1 MLSFQSAAAGLFFGI
16 LAPVLEGRQIAFVG
30 QFFHDVAVDLVGD
43 IGNLLLVIPVVKAIF
58 NARIQAEGDDTEG
71 LVAVFGF
78 IGTAFTL
85 LLAFIIVNVWSDQVS
100 AQNILFDETTTLES
114 IIVETRAFDP
124 KLAPVMKGLTIE
136 YLENVR
142 KYEIDTTAPAGGDP
156 RAEEAFEKLLEEFN
170 ILEKDL
176 ESDDN
181 KKAEAQIILEE
192 VKQLVD
198 DRENRVSS
206 ASGSLDG
213 MTTLVC
219 IVLALLTV
227 LTMALLP
234 APSRRWIKWVQS
246 LGVAISVGLVMSL
259 VFYIASDDYTRKAE
273 DEQIKR
279 VEQALE
285 MQQSE

>member
-1 MLSFQSAAAGLFFGI
+1 MSALPATSQRKKL
-16 LAPVLEGRQIAFVG
+16 LMLEGFLAFPLWLIV
-30 QFFHDVAVDLVGD
+30 LIS
-43 IGNLLLVIPVVKAIF
+43 IGIPVIIVIPIVKAIF
-58 NARIQAEGDDTEG
+58 NARIQAVGDDTEG

-124 KLAPVMKGLTIE
+124 ALAPTIKGLVIK
-136 YLENVR
+136 YLDDVR
-142 KYEIDTTAPAGGDP
+142 KYEIDETAPAGGDP
-156 RAEEAFEKLLEEFN
+156 RTEVAFENLLEEFN
-170 ILEKDL
+170 VLEKDI
-176 ESDDN
+176 EGDTD
-181 KKAEAQIILEE
+181 KKAEAQTVLEE

-198 DRENRVSS
+198 DRDNRVDS
-206 ASGSLDG
+206 ASGTLDA

-219 IVLALLTV
+219 VVLALLTV

-246 LGVAISVGLVMSL
+246 LGVAVAVGLVMSL
-259 VFYIASDDYTRKAE
+259 VFYIASDAYTNKAE
-273 DEQIKR
+273 DQQIKR
-279 VEQALE
+279 VETALE
-285 MQQSE
+285 IQQAD

>member
-1 MLSFQSAAAGLFFGI
+1 MLEAF
-16 LAPVLEGRQIAFVG
+16 LAFPLWLIVLISIGVPVAI
-30 QFFHDVAVDLVGD
+30 
-43 IGNLLLVIPVVKAIF
+43 VIPVVKAIF

-85 LLAFIIVNVWSDQVS
+85 LLAFIIVNVWSEQVS
-100 AQNILFDETTTLES
+100 AQNILFDETITLES

-124 KLAPVMKGLTIE
+124 KLAPSIKGLTID
-136 YLENVR
+136 YLESVR
-142 KYEIDTTAPAGGDP
+142 KYEIDTDPPAGGDP
-156 RAEEAFEKLLEEFN
+156 RAGVAFEKLLEEFN

-176 ESDDN
+176 ESDN
-181 KKAEAQIILEE
+181 KKAAAQIILEE

-219 IVLALLTV
+219 IILALLTV

-246 LGVAISVGLVMSL
+246 LGVAVAVGLVMSL
-259 VFYIASDDYTRKAE
+259 VFYIASDAYTRNAE
-273 DEQIKR
+273 DEQIRR

-285 MQQSE
+285 MQQPE

>member
-1 MLSFQSAAAGLFFGI
+1 MLEAF
-16 LAPVLEGRQIAFVG
+16 LALPLWAIVLISIGVPVLI
-30 QFFHDVAVDLVGD
+30 
-43 IGNLLLVIPVVKAIF
+43 VIPVVRAIF

-114 IIVETRAFDP
+114 IIVETRSFDP
-124 KLAPVMKGLTIE
+124 ALAPEIKGLVIE
-136 YLENVR
+136 YLEDVR
-142 KYEIDTTAPAGGDP
+142 KYEIDVTPPSGGDP
-156 RAEEAFEKLLEEFN
+156 RAEEAFEALLDEFN
-170 ILEKDL
+170 TLEKDL

-181 KKAEAQIILEE
+181 KKAEAQIVLEE

-198 DRENRVSS
+198 DRETRVNS

-219 IVLALLTV
+219 VVLALLTV

-234 APSRRWIKWVQS
+234 APSRRWIKWTQS

-259 VFYIASDDYTRKAE
+259 VFYIASDDYTRTAE
-273 DEQIKR
+273 DDQIKR
-279 VEQALE
+279 VEMAME
-285 MQQSE
+285 MTLSE

>member
-1 MLSFQSAAAGLFFGI
+1 M
-16 LAPVLEGRQIAFVG
+16 LEGFLAFPLWLIV
-30 QFFHDVAVDLVGD
+30 LIS
-43 IGNLLLVIPVVKAIF
+43 IGVPVLLVIPVVKAIF

>member
-1 MLSFQSAAAGLFFGI
+1 MSALPATSQRKIRLM
-16 LAPVLEGRQIAFVG
+16 LEGFLAFPLWLIV
-30 QFFHDVAVDLVGD
+30 LIS
-43 IGNLLLVIPVVKAIF
+43 IGTPVVIVVPIVKAIF

-124 KLAPVMKGLTIE
+124 ALAPTIKGLVIK
-136 YLENVR
+136 YLDDVR
-142 KYEIDTTAPAGGDP
+142 KYEIDETAPAGGDP
-156 RAEEAFEKLLEEFN
+156 RTEVAFENLLEEFN
-170 ILEKDL
+170 VLEKDI
-176 ESDDN
+176 EGDAD
-181 KKAEAQIILEE
+181 KKAEAQTVLEE

-198 DRENRVSS
+198 DRDNRVDS
-206 ASGSLDG
+206 ASGTLDA

-219 IVLALLTV
+219 VVLALLTV

-246 LGVAISVGLVMSL
+246 LGVAVAVGLVMSL
-259 VFYIASDDYTRKAE
+259 VFYIASDAYTNKAE
-273 DEQIKR
+273 DQQIKR
-279 VEQALE
+279 VETALE
-285 MQQSE
+285 IQQAD

>member
-1 MLSFQSAAAGLFFGI
+1 M
-16 LAPVLEGRQIAFVG
+16 LEGFLAFPLWLIV
-30 QFFHDVAVDLVGD
+30 LIS
-43 IGNLLLVIPVVKAIF
+43 IGVPVLLVIPVVKAVF

-124 KLAPVMKGLTIE
+124 KLAPVMKGLTVE

-181 KKAEAQIILEE
+181 KKAAAQIILEE

-234 APSRRWIKWVQS
+234 VPSRRWIKWVQS

-259 VFYIASDDYTRKAE
+259 VFYIASDDYTRKVE

-279 VEQALE
+279 VEQALAV
-285 MQQSE
+285 QQPE

>member
-1 MLSFQSAAAGLFFGI
+1 MLEAF
-16 LAPVLEGRQIAFVG
+16 LALPLWAIVLISIGVPVLI
-30 QFFHDVAVDLVGD
+30 
-43 IGNLLLVIPVVKAIF
+43 VIPVVRAIF

-114 IIVETRAFDP
+114 IIVETRSFDP
-124 KLAPVMKGLTIE
+124 ALAPEIKGLVIE
-136 YLENVR
+136 YLEDVR
-142 KYEIDTTAPAGGDP
+142 KYEIDVTPPSGGDP
-156 RAEEAFEKLLEEFN
+156 RAEEAFEALLDEFN
-170 ILEKDL
+170 TLEKDL

-181 KKAEAQIILEE
+181 KKAEAQIVLEE

-198 DRENRVSS
+198 DRETRVNS

-213 MTTLVC
+213 ITTLVC
-219 IVLALLTV
+219 VVLALLTV

-246 LGVAISVGLVMSL
+246 LGVAISVGPVMSL
-259 VFYIASDDYTRKAE
+259 VFYLASDHYPRTAE
-273 DEQIKR
+273 DEQIGR
-279 VEQALE
+279 VELILPE
-285 MQQSE
+285 SLSE

>member
-1 MLSFQSAAAGLFFGI
+1 M
-16 LAPVLEGRQIAFVG
+16 
-30 QFFHDVAVDLVGD
+30 
-43 IGNLLLVIPVVKAIF
+43 
-58 NARIQAEGDDTEG
+58 
-71 LVAVFGF
+71 
-78 IGTAFTL
+78 
-85 LLAFIIVNVWSDQVS
+85 NVWSDQVS

-124 KLAPVMKGLTIE
+124 KLAPVMKGLTVE

-206 ASGSLDG
+206 ASGSLDA

-219 IVLALLTV
+219 VVLALLTV

-285 MQQSE
+285 MQQPD

>member
-1 MLSFQSAAAGLFFGI
+1 M
-16 LAPVLEGRQIAFVG
+16 LEGFLAFPIWLIV
-30 QFFHDVAVDLVGD
+30 LIS
-43 IGNLLLVIPVVKAIF
+43 IGTPVIIVVPIVKAIF

-85 LLAFIIVNVWSDQVS
+85 LLAFIIVNVWSGQVS

-124 KLAPVMKGLTIE
+124 KLAPVMKGLTVD
-136 YLENVR
+136 YLEAVR
-142 KYEIDTTAPAGGDP
+142 THEIDTDPPAGGDP
-156 RAEEAFEKLLEEFN
+156 RAEAAFEKLLEEFN
-170 ILEKDL
+170 VLEKDL
-176 ESDDN
+176 ESDDE
-181 KKAEAQIILEE
+181 KKAEAQVLLEE

-206 ASGSLDG
+206 AAGSLDA
-213 MTTLVC
+213 MTTLICV
-219 IVLALLTV
+219 ILALLTV

-246 LGVAISVGLVMSL
+246 LGVAVAVGLVMSL
-259 VFYIASDDYTRKAE
+259 VFYIASDAYTRKAE

-285 MQQSE
+285 MQQAE

>member
-1 MLSFQSAAAGLFFGI
+1 M
-16 LAPVLEGRQIAFVG
+16 LEGFLAFPIWLIVLISIG
-30 QFFHDVAVDLVGD
+30 VPVA
-43 IGNLLLVIPVVKAIF
+43 IVIPVVKAIF

-85 LLAFIIVNVWSDQVS
+85 LLAFIIVNVWSGQVD

-124 KLAPVMKGLTIE
+124 KLAPVIKGLTID
-136 YLENVR
+136 YLESVR
-142 KYEIDTTAPAGGDP
+142 KYEIDTDPPAGGDP
-156 RAEEAFEKLLEEFN
+156 RAEAAFEKLLEEFN
-170 ILEKDL
+170 VLEKDL

-181 KKAEAQIILEE
+181 KKAEAQVILEE

-206 ASGSLDG
+206 AAGSLDA
-213 MTTLVC
+213 MTTLICV
-219 IVLALLTV
+219 ILALLTV

-246 LGVAISVGLVMSL
+246 IGVAVAVGLVMSL
-259 VFYIASDDYTRKAE
+259 VFYIASDAYTRSAE

-285 MQQSE
+285 MQQAE

>member
-1 MLSFQSAAAGLFFGI
+1 MLEAF
-16 LAPVLEGRQIAFVG
+16 LAFPLWLIVLISIGVPVAI
-30 QFFHDVAVDLVGD
+30 
-43 IGNLLLVIPVVKAIF
+43 VIPVVKAIF
-58 NARIQAEGDDTEG
+58 NARIKAEGDDTEG

-85 LLAFIIVNVWSDQVS
+85 LLAFIIVNVWSEQVS
-100 AQNILFDETTTLES
+100 AQNILFDETITLES

-124 KLAPVMKGLTIE
+124 KLAPSIKGLTID
-136 YLENVR
+136 YLESVR
-142 KYEIDTTAPAGGDP
+142 KYEIDTDPPAGGDP
-156 RAEEAFEKLLEEFN
+156 RAGVAFEKLLEEFN

-176 ESDDN
+176 ESDN
-181 KKAEAQIILEE
+181 KKAAAQIILEE

-219 IVLALLTV
+219 IILALLTV

-246 LGVAISVGLVMSL
+246 LGVAVAVGLVMSL
-259 VFYIASDDYTRKAE
+259 VFYIASDAYTRNAE
-273 DEQIKR
+273 DEQIRR

-285 MQQSE
+285 MQQPE

>member
-1 MLSFQSAAAGLFFGI
+1 
-16 LAPVLEGRQIAFVG
+16 
-30 QFFHDVAVDLVGD
+30 
-43 IGNLLLVIPVVKAIF
+43 
-58 NARIQAEGDDTEG
+58 
-71 LVAVFGF
+71 
-78 IGTAFTL
+78 
-85 LLAFIIVNVWSDQVS
+85 
-100 AQNILFDETTTLES
+100 
-114 IIVETRAFDP
+114 
-124 KLAPVMKGLTIE
+124 MKGLTID
-136 YLENVR
+136 YLESVR
-142 KYEIDTTAPAGGDP
+142 KYEIDTDPPAGGDP
-156 RAEEAFEKLLEEFN
+156 RAEAAFEKLLEEFN
-170 ILEKDL
+170 VLEKDL

-206 ASGSLDG
+206 ASGSLDA
-213 MTTLVC
+213 MTTLICV
-219 IVLALLTV
+219 ILALLTV
-227 LTMALLP
+227 ITMALLP

>member
-1 MLSFQSAAAGLFFGI
+1 M
-16 LAPVLEGRQIAFVG
+16 LEGFLAFPLWLIV
-30 QFFHDVAVDLVGD
+30 LIT
-43 IGNLLLVIPVVKAIF
+43 IGVPVLLVIPVVKAIF
-58 NARIQAEGDDTEG
+58 NARIQTEGDDTEG

-100 AQNILFDETTTLES
+100 SQNILFDEITTLES
-114 IIVETRAFDP
+114 IIVETRTFDP
-124 KLAPVMKGLTIE
+124 KLAPVVRGLTIE

-156 RAEEAFEKLLEEFN
+156 RAESAFEELLEEFK
-170 ILEKDL
+170 ILVRDL
-176 ESDDN
+176 KSDD
-181 KKAEAQIILEE
+181 ETVDEVQIVLQE
-192 VKQLVD
+192 VKQLIH
-198 DRENRVSS
+198 DRENRVNS

-219 IVLALLTV
+219 IILALLTV

-246 LGVAISVGLVMSL
+246 MGVAVAVGIVMSL
-259 VFYIASDDYTRKAE
+259 VFYIASDGYTRKAE
-273 DEQIKR
+273 DDLIKR
-279 VEQALE
+279 VEQALAIE
-285 MQQSE
+285 QPE

>member
-1 MLSFQSAAAGLFFGI
+1 M
-16 LAPVLEGRQIAFVG
+16 LEGFLAFPLWLIV
-30 QFFHDVAVDLVGD
+30 LIS
-43 IGNLLLVIPVVKAIF
+43 IGVPVVIVVPIVKAIF

-85 LLAFIIVNVWSDQVS
+85 LLAFIIVNVWSGQVS

-124 KLAPVMKGLTIE
+124 KLAPVMKGLTID
-136 YLENVR
+136 YLESVR
-142 KYEIDTTAPAGGDP
+142 KYEIDTDPPAVGDP
-156 RAEEAFEKLLEEFN
+156 RAEAAFEKLLEEFN
-170 ILEKDL
+170 VLEKDL

-181 KKAEAQIILEE
+181 KKAEAQVILEE

-206 ASGSLDG
+206 ASGSLDA
-213 MTTLVC
+213 MTTLICV
-219 IVLALLTV
+219 ILALLTV
-227 LTMALLP
+227 ITMALLP

-259 VFYIASDDYTRKAE
+259 VFYIASDAYTRSAE

>member
-1 MLSFQSAAAGLFFGI
+1 MIFI
-16 LAPVLEGRQIAFVG
+16 
-30 QFFHDVAVDLVGD
+30 
-43 IGNLLLVIPVVKAIF
+43 VII
-58 NARIQAEGDDTEG
+58 
-71 LVAVFGF
+71 
-78 IGTAFTL
+78 
-85 LLAFIIVNVWSDQVS
+85 
-100 AQNILFDETTTLES
+100 
-114 IIVETRAFDP
+114 
-124 KLAPVMKGLTIE
+124 
-136 YLENVR
+136 
-142 KYEIDTTAPAGGDP
+142 
-156 RAEEAFEKLLEEFN
+156 

-219 IVLALLTV
+219 IILALLTV

-246 LGVAISVGLVMSL
+246 LGVAVSVGLVMSL

-273 DEQIKR
+273 DEQIRR
-279 VEQALE
+279 VEQTLE
-285 MQQSE
+285 LQQSE

>member
-1 MLSFQSAAAGLFFGI
+1 M
-16 LAPVLEGRQIAFVG
+16 LEGFLAFPLWLIV
-30 QFFHDVAVDLVGD
+30 LIS
-43 IGNLLLVIPVVKAIF
+43 IGIPVVIVVPIVKAIF

-124 KLAPVMKGLTIE
+124 ELAPEIKGLIID
-136 YLENVR
+136 YLEDVR
-142 KYEIDTTAPAGGDP
+142 KYEIDSVAPAGGDP

-170 ILEKDL
+170 VLEKDL
-176 ESDDN
+176 ESDDE
-181 KKAEAQIILEE
+181 KKAEAQTVLEE

-206 ASGSLDG
+206 ASGSLDA

-219 IVLALLTV
+219 VVLALLTV

-246 LGVAISVGLVMSL
+246 LGVAVAVGLVMSL

-279 VEQALE
+279 VELALE